1 MQAFLH
7 TIGLVHRT
15 TFMSDGTLD
24 QPQPPRTFLSDL
36 GPGQRT
42 NEPYV
47 ISNVQ
52 LKTNKKGDPYLTMQV
67 GDKSRTVVGNW
78 WDQGEAMFRRLPN
91 PGVVRVK
98 AVVEEFAGRPQ
109 LKIEK
114 ILQIRDEAAVDYAD
128 LLPTTVKDID
138 QMFDEMKR
146 ILDGFESPTLKSLA
160 EAYLA
165 DDELMKNLRRAPA
178 AMAMHHAYLGGL
190 LEHTL
195 NAMKAAELLAAL
207 HPTLNKELC
216 VFGIFVHDLAK
227 TWELQ
232 YETGFDYTDGGRLV
246 GHIVKAALWLEEKAK
261 EAEVDVPRDLLDVL
275 QHIVLSHHG
284 DLELGFGSA
293 KSPATPEALFV
304 HHVENLDAKMTMALD
319 ATRRGEAAKDPS
331 RWTGFHK
338 ALGGR
343 MLKPDVVAEADAGL
357 VEDPKTDG
365 LF

>member
-1 MQAFLH
+1 MDDTNGSLSDSDA
-7 TIGLVHRT
+7 TIAN
-15 TFMSDGTLD
+15 
-24 QPQPPRTFLSDL
+24 QPPRTFLSDL
-36 GPGQRT
+36 GPGQKI
-42 NEPYV
+42 NEPFV

-52 LKTNKKGDPYLTMQV
+52 LKINKKGDPYLTMQV
-67 GDKSRTVVGNW
+67 GDKSRVVVGNW

-98 AVVEEFAGRPQ
+98 GVIEEFAGRPQ
-109 LKIEK
+109 VKIEK
-114 ILQIRDEAAVDYAD
+114 ILQIRDESGIDYTD
-128 LLPTTVKDID
+128 LLPSTDKDID
-138 QMFDEMKR
+138 QMFGELTA

-160 EAYLA
+160 KAYLA
-165 DDELMKNLRRAPA
+165 DEELMKNLRRAPA
-178 AMAMHHAYLGGL
+178 AMGFHHAYLGGL

-195 NAMKAAELLAAL
+195 NAMKAADLLAAL

-216 VFGIFVHDLAK
+216 VFGVFVHDLAK

-246 GHIVKAALWLEEKAK
+246 GHIVKAALWLEDKAK
-261 EAEVDVPRDLLDVL
+261 EADVDVPRDLLDVL

-284 DLELGFGSA
+284 ELELGFGSA

-319 ATRRGEAAKDPS
+319 ATRRSEGANDPS
-331 RWTGFHK
+331 RWTGFMK

-343 MLKPDVVAEADAGL
+343 LLKPDVLAEADAKIGQTPSS
-357 VEDPKTDG
+357 DN

>member
-1 MQAFLH
+1 
-7 TIGLVHRT
+7 
-15 TFMSDGTLD
+15 MSDNGTLPNSD
-24 QPQPPRTFLSDL
+24 ATQQSPPRTFLADL
-36 GPGQRT
+36 GPGQRV
-42 NEPYV
+42 NDPFV

-67 GDKSRTVVGNW
+67 GDKSRTVIGNW

-114 ILQIRDEAAVDYAD
+114 ILQIRDESAIDYAD
-128 LLPTTVKDID
+128 LLPSTDKDID
-138 QMFDEMKR
+138 AMFGEMKAM
-146 ILDGFESPTLKSLA
+146 LQNMQSPTLRGLA
-160 EAYLA
+160 KAYLA
-165 DDELMKNLRRAPA
+165 DEQLMTNLRRAPA
-178 AMAMHHAYLGGL
+178 AMGFHHAYLGGL

-195 NAMKAAELLAAL
+195 NAMKAADVLAGL
-207 HPTLNKELC
+207 HPTLNRELC
-216 VFGIFVHDLAK
+216 VFGVFVHDLAK

-246 GHIVKAALWLEEKAK
+246 GHIVKAALWLEEKAQQ
-261 EAEVDVPRDLLDVL
+261 ADVDVPRDLLDVL

-319 ATRRGEAAKDPS
+319 ATRRGEAANDPS
-331 RWTGFHK
+331 RWTGYLK
-338 ALGGR
+338 NLSGR
-343 MLKPDVVAEADAGL
+343 MLKPDVLAEADASQGDEPAPSGGAL
-357 VEDPKTDG
+357 FDG
-365 LF
+365 N